1 MSGSHGV
8 LGYSELGGDVGG
20 VGRAVGSVQLGG
32 YGGVF
37 EEVEV
42 GGAGVGGVE
51 EEYGLLEGEEGGG
64 EVSLLDV
71 YITIWV

>member
-8 LGYSELGGDVGG
+8 LGYPELWGDVGG
-20 VGRAVGSVQLGG
+20 VGCAVGSVQLGG
-32 YGGVF
+32 YRGVF
-37 EEVEV
+37 GEVEV

-64 EVSLLDV
+64 EVGFLMA
-71 YITIWV
+71 